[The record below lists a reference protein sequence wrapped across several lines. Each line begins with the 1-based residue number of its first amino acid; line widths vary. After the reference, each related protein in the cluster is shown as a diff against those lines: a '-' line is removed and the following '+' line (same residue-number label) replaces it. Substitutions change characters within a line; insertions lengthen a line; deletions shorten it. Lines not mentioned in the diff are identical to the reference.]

1 MGSCTS
7 KKNPHYEHDN
17 LDDTYYKANQD
28 DRTNDEMS
36 YQEALD
42 RETRQMIASMNKKGN
57 NW

>member
-7 KKNPHYEHDN
+7 KKKTDNQHDN
-17 LDDTYYKANQD
+17 MDDTYYKANQD

-36 YQEALD
+36 YREARD
-42 RETRQMIASMNKKGN
+42 REARKMISSMNNKGN

>member
-7 KKNPHYEHDN
+7 KNKTNNKHDN
-17 LDDTYYKANQD
+17 MDDTYYKANQD

-36 YQEALD
+36 YEDARD
-42 RETRQMIASMNKKGN
+42 REARQMIASMNKKGN